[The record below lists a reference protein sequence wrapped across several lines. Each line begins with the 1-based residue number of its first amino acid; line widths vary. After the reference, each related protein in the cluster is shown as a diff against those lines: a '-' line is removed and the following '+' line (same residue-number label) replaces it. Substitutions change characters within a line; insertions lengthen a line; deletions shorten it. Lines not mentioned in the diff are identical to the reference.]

1 MAQNDSGAKESARSN
16 GASAVSGKKEEN
28 DNFFSY
34 YYYDVLEGLSRN
46 LFQNLIFVAKD
57 ELELRDELER

>member
-1 MAQNDSGAKESARSN
+1 VAQNDSGAKESARSN
-16 GASAVSGKKEEN
+16 GAPITGKKEEN

-57 ELELRDELER
+57 ELELKDELER